1 MSESRTPAPSNPYK
15 ALLETCVAGGV
26 SRANQSFLQT
36 LLMTFLAG
44 AYIALGGFLAV
55 RCGLGLSW
63 DQWGS
68 MGKFVFAAVFPLG
81 LILTVI
87 CGADLFTGNAM
98 TLTSARI
105 NNRVDWLAVL
115 RSWTFA
121 WLGNFIGALFVA
133 YFLVWA
139 TGIIFEKVPTAAGVA
154 AMPWAEGLVKLA
166 NGKTSLSFG
175 EAFWR
180 GVGCNWLVCL
190 AVYLSYAAK
199 DIAGKIL
206 ALWFPTMAFVAMGM
220 EHCIA
225 NMFFI
230 PAAIFAGSDPRYVE
244 LVNTGAA
251 VPLTADWSKFFID
264 NLPAVTLGNIVGGAV
279 LVAVIYC
286 LIHGK
291 LRNS

>member
-1 MSESRTPAPSNPYK
+1 
-15 ALLETCVAGGV
+15 
-26 SRANQSFLQT
+26 
-36 LLMTFLAG
+36 
-44 AYIALGGFLAV
+44 
-55 RCGLGLSW
+55 
-63 DQWGS
+63 
-68 MGKFVFAAVFPLG
+68 
-81 LILTVI
+81 
-87 CGADLFTGNAM
+87 M

-199 DIAGKIL
+199 DITGKIL

>member
-1 MSESRTPAPSNPYK
+1 MSENQTPAPSNSYK

-166 NGKTSLSFG
+166 NGKTSLTFG